1 MNNSIFPVQVMKGH
15 KNKVVLDGLPQEINN
30 YAFNYTDAE
39 KWENPL
45 EVIECL
51 VTMHAT
57 FSGGITE
64 TMDGPEEDHDDEP
77 KEMPTE

>member
-1 MNNSIFPVQVMKGH
+1 MEPQQPKISEKIIFIRNQMNNSIFPVQVMKGH

-45 EVIECL
+45 EVI
-51 VTMHAT
+51 
-57 FSGGITE
+57 
-64 TMDGPEEDHDDEP
+64 
-77 KEMPTE
+77 